1 MSETCHNCNLC
12 KKATMISRIGA
23 ICLGE
28 KFRGKPIKHD
38 DTICEE
44 YEFGGF
50 IDLAKEVLSIPNVDK
65 L

>member
-1 MSETCHNCNLC
+1 MSLSGHNCNLC
-12 KKATMISRIGA
+12 KKTTMISRIGA
-23 ICLGE
+23 ICLDG

-50 IDLAKEVLSIPNVDK
+50 IELTKGIASIPSTDK